1 MLKFLITAIL
11 IYLAFTLFRK
21 KQVESKKGEIEES
34 VDLEKD
40 EICGIYIEKTTP
52 YKVKY
57 YDKIY
62 YFCSKDCMDKFIA
75 KVKEKRGES

>member
-1 MLKFLITAIL
+1 MLKFLITGLL

-21 KQVESKKGEIEES
+21 KKVESEQKEISDS
-34 VDLEKD
+34 VDLVKD
-40 EICGIYIEKTTP
+40 EICGTYVEITSP

-62 YFCSKDCMDKFIA
+62 YFCSKECMDKFI
-75 KVKEKRGES
+75 ESKKNN